1 MNKFYIYFSFIF
13 ILLLSCN
20 KDDDNNTIVIRDYS
34 EQVVDDEQTIE
45 EYLKSHFYNYED
57 FENSN
62 SFEVNIKVRIDTITD
77 VTVNKTPLYD
87 QVKIKT
93 INVSNSEGIETPHRL
108 YYIIAREGM
117 VSKPSIVD
125 SVYVTYKGMLTDNYV
140 FDERKY
146 PIWLDLASSLQGFR
160 EGVSELKSGEF
171 KQNSNGTIEYSSFG
185 VGLFFLPSGIGYF
198 ENITADIPEY
208 SPLIFTVSLMI
219 LVPADHD
226 NDGVLSIN
234 EDIDGD
240 GSPFYDDTDN
250 DNLWNM
256 YDSDDDGDGTL
267 TINELDKNNDGI
279 IDDTDNDGIPDYLD
293 PDN

>member
-13 ILLLSCN
+13 ILVLSCN
-20 KDDDNNTIVIRDYS
+20 KDDDDNTIVIRDYS

-62 SFEVNIKVRIDTITD
+62 SFEINIKVRIDTITD
-77 VTVNKTPLYD
+77 VTANKTPLYD

-146 PIWLDLASSLQGFR
+146 PIWLDLASSLHGFR

-198 ENITADIPEY
+198 ENTTADIPEY
-208 SPLIFTVSLMI
+208 SPLIFTVSLMT
-219 LVPADHD
+219 LVPTDHD

-250 DNLWNM
+250 DNIWNM